1 MKTIAQVGSHAGLP
15 RFSDR
20 QLNRLIIGVAMI
32 LLVGIPTLG
41 VVYWFDRAPD
51 TGPPL
56 VERKITE
63 LEAAVRANPNT
74 ISIRLQLAG
83 AYGAAKR
90 YQDAIGQLD
99 AVLAARPDDKT
110 ALVDR
115 GDFYR
120 VLDLPDKAM
129 ADYSALIA
137 LAKDGEFAKVD
148 VQLHQAY
155 YSLGAIQL
163 TKGDTKAAIE
173 DLKAA
178 LVIKPTDADTL
189 NLLGTAYVRNGEAAK
204 GVEKLRSAVLFVPT
218 GWADPYT
225 ALAAAYTALGQADA
239 ASWAGAMA
247 DFATGRPQPAHD
259 QLSKLTSGPVAT
271 DAYVG
276 LGLIAES
283 TGDDT
288 AALAAYAE
296 ALKRDPDNFTAQ
308 SGQARASG
316 AAVPADHGVPAAS
329 QGAGGS

>member
-83 AYGAAKR
+83 AYGVAKR
-90 YQDAIGQLD
+90 YEDAIGQLD
-99 AVLAARPDDKT
+99 AVLAASPDDKT

-173 DLKAA
+173 DLEAA
-178 LVIKPTDADTL
+178 LVSSRPTPTPSTCSAPGTS
-189 NLLGTAYVRNGEAAK
+189 GTAMRPRES
-204 GVEKLRSAVLFVPT
+204 RSSAPLC
-218 GWADPYT
+218 
-225 ALAAAYTALGQADA
+225 
-239 ASWAGAMA
+239 SSS
-247 DFATGRPQPAHD
+247 RPV
-259 QLSKLTSGPVAT
+259 GPIRT
-271 DAYVG
+271 P
-276 LGLIAES
+276 
-283 TGDDT
+283 
-288 AALAAYAE
+288 
-296 ALKRDPDNFTAQ
+296 R
-308 SGQARASG
+308 
-316 AAVPADHGVPAAS
+316 S
-329 QGAGGS
+329 QRRTRHSAGGRGVVGGHGRLRHRQAPARPRPAVEADQRPRRDRRICRPG